1 MNDKVAVAIAGVFY
15 SDTNNGRGVHWYK
28 TCFNLHSCLQISGLF
43 GRTDPV
49 QMLLLF
55 TDKCVSW

>member
-1 MNDKVAVAIAGVFY
+1 MFTLAYILVCYFVGQIQFNVYFY
-15 SDTNNGRGVHWYK
+15 S
-28 TCFNLHSCLQISGLF
+28 QISVLF
-43 GRTDPV
+43 DRTAPV